1 MRYNGVLRPHQYHGP
16 YGGIA
21 MLLAGMLAAA
31 LSSGPALAGGSIKDL
46 DKKNG
51 FRDVALTQRCDRI
64 EGIKGNTGAIKA
76 AVKQGMGAGDK
87 ATPYLGM
94 LQYTRAADELTIG
107 RAELLTIGY
116 TCYAEQLMSVRLEA
130 YGKAN
135 AEPLFAAL
143 VEAFGEATAGDPDTQ
158 RWVWEG
164 KKVVLTFQRDMVH
177 NLVTVVY
184 ASKPVLDAKAQDDL
198 ELEQAAI
205 NDL

>member
-1 MRYNGVLRPHQYHGP
+1 
-16 YGGIA
+16 

-51 FRDVALTQRCDRI
+51 FRDVALAQSCERI
-64 EGIKGNTGAIKA
+64 EGIKGNTGAVKA

-87 ATPYLGM
+87 ARPYLGM
-94 LQYTRAADELTIG
+94 LQYSRATDDLTIG
-107 RAELLTIGY
+107 RSELLTIGY

-130 YGKAN
+130 FGKAN
-135 AEPLFAAL
+135 GEPLLAAL
-143 VEAFGEATAGDPDTQ
+143 VEAYGDATVADPDTQ

-164 KKVVLTFQRDMVH
+164 KKVILTFQRDAIH
-177 NLVTVVY
+177 ELVTVVY
-184 ASKPVLDAKAQDDL
+184 ASKPMLDAKAQDDL
-198 ELEQAAI
+198 ALEQAAI